1 MANNEPVSLI
11 EGRIKKELYEHF
23 RQLGFI
29 RSSNGDLLPP
39 GNSKEVF
46 RQLHR
51 LQREDRLVDNK
62 DFISRNWDKLNQY
75 FANGTDIVPAQIK
88 PRLELVQCGSWQANL
103 FRLASLSWS
112 IPVSSGYGRRMRFL
126 VWDDSNHKLIG
137 LIALGD
143 PVFNLKARD
152 DLIGWTSE
160 DRRQRLVNVMDAYVL
175 GAIPPYNQLLGGK
188 LTASLIR
195 TREVVDQ
202 FALKY
207 SHRAGLISNQ
217 DKAASL
223 AMVTTTSALGRSSVY
238 NRLKLGGLSY
248 FNSIGYTQGWGHFHI
263 PDELFKLI
271 REYLAQEE
279 DPYTSNYNFGQ
290 GPNWRMRAIRK
301 CLTKLGIDQ
310 DLLKHG
316 INREIFICLVA
327 DNAIDYLAGRDDT
340 ACFEQLLSVNAVSEL
355 AKQRWII
362 PRATRFPEY
371 RWWRKEQLLM
381 QLIIEDA
388 NPPGIVIEGDR

>member
-1 MANNEPVSLI
+1 MGNNEPVSLL
-11 EGRIKKELYEHF
+11 EGRIKKELNEHF
-23 RQLGFI
+23 RQLGFT

-51 LQREDRLVDNK
+51 LQREDRLVAQK
-62 DFISRNWDKLNQY
+62 EFINRNWNKLNQY
-75 FANGTDIVPAQIK
+75 FANGTDIIPARIS
-88 PRLELVQCGSWQANL
+88 PRLELVQSRSWQANL

-126 VWDDSNHKLIG
+126 VWDDFNHKLIG

-152 DLIGWTSE
+152 NYIGWTTE
-160 DRRQRLVNVMDAYVL
+160 DRRKRLVNVMDAYVL
-175 GAIPPYNQLLGGK
+175 GALPPYNQLLGGK

-195 TREVVDQ
+195 TSEVVEL
-202 FALKY
+202 FAHKY
-207 SHRAGLISNQ
+207 SNRTGLISNQ
-217 DKAASL
+217 KKQASL
-223 AMVTTTSALGRSSVY
+223 ALVTTTSALGRSSVY
-238 NRLKLGGLSY
+238 NRLKLGGVSY
-248 FNSIGYTQGWGHFHI
+248 FTSIGYTQGWGHFHI
-263 PDELFKLI
+263 PDELFRLI

-279 DPYTSNYNFGQ
+279 DPYASNYYFGQ

-316 INREIFICLVA
+316 INREIFICPVA
-327 DNAIDYLAGRDDT
+327 DNAVYYLAGRDDT
-340 ACFEQLLSVNAVSEL
+340 ARYEQLLSVNAVSEL

-362 PRATRFPEY
+362 PRATRCPEY
-371 RWWRKEQLLM
+371 RRWRKEQLLA
-381 QLIIEDA
+381 QLIIEDV
-388 NPPGIVIEGDR
+388 NPSEIVIEGDR